1 MYSVDVAAEA
11 EEQVAAF
18 PAKLLAQ
25 YAELMVL
32 LEVAPWSGAAY
43 NRERPEANMRTR
55 VFGDDGEAMA
65 IYLVLEDQRRVSVVR
80 VVWTG

>member
-18 PAKLLAQ
+18 PAQLLAQ

-43 NRERPEANMRTR
+43 NLDVPRAA
-55 VFGDDGEAMA
+55 VD
-65 IYLVLEDQRRVSVVR
+65 RR
-80 VVWTG
+80 